1 MERVEKAAWNVNISL
16 IKSEGLTTLAPGV
29 IMFYGVRRNDNL
41 LRYGISRPEK
51 FLALVGETI
60 SIEYYEN

>member
-16 IKSEGLTTLAPGV
+16 IRSEGLITLAPGV
-29 IMFYGVRRNDNL
+29 IMFYGVRRNEFL
-41 LRYGISRPEK
+41 LRHGITRPEK

-60 SIEYYEN
+60 SIESYE